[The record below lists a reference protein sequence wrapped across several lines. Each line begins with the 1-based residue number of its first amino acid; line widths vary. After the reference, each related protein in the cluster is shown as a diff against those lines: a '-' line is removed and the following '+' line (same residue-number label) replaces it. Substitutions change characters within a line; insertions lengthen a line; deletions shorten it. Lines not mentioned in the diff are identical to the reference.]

1 MSEMQVK
8 SQNNVYV
15 IDMIHS
21 LERRQLVHEC
31 LRLLTA
37 IDESEAAI
45 TMFEE
50 NAMYVDDT
58 YLKWLIENLE
68 KIKNSVLEEE

>member
-15 IDMIHS
+15 IDVIHS

>member
-21 LERRQLVHEC
+21 IERRQLVHEC

>member
-1 MSEMQVK
+1 MQVK

>member
-50 NAMYVDDT
+50 NAMYVDDK

>member
-8 SQNNVYV
+8 SQNNLYV